1 MWKVEKGDT
10 ISFWYDY
17 WIENHNPVDI
27 MNISDRN
34 IPDWNATVNEF
45 IQQNAI
51 WNISKLIQTLN
62 NPLIIKKTQGIAIPI
77 HNTKDSFCW

>member
-10 ISFWYDY
+10 ISFWYDN

-45 IQQNAI
+45 IQQNAS
-51 WNISKLIQTLN
+51 WNISKLI
-62 NPLIIKKTQGIAIPI
+62 
-77 HNTKDSFCW
+77 